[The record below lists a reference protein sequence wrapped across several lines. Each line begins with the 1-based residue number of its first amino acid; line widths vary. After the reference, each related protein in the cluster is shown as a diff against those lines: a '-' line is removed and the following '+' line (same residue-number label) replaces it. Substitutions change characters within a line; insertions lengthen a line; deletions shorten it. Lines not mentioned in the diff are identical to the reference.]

1 MRENLVDDSLKLD
14 CTLLHLAVGVGAVGP
29 GAKALVGQVE
39 RDEHSKAENV
49 AGRGRVGRRP
59 HLQID
64 VRGELS
70 DVALLE
76 LAPNRVALAGDFDG
90 DDAAQIASSCSS
102 MSATRVRIISRSSRR
117 ALISV
122 AADSASASL
131 ARSAVIS

>member
-1 MRENLVDDSLKLD
+1 LRENLVDDSLKLD

-39 RDEHSKAENV
+39 RDEDRKAENV
-49 AGRGRVGRRP
+49 AGRGRVGCRP

-64 VRGELS
+64 VRGQFR

>member
-1 MRENLVDDSLKLD
+1 MRENLVNDSLELD
-14 CTLLHLAVGVGAVGP
+14 CALLHLAVGVGAVGP

-39 RDEHSKAENV
+39 RDEHSKAEDV
-49 AGRGRVGRRP
+49 TGRGRVGCRP

-64 VRGELS
+64 VRGQLG